1 MHEKFD
7 FPSPLHDLFSP
18 GLYDA
23 EPTRCN
29 TRLYSAPLI
38 ELEDISIGS
47 QGRIHYRSHENSHV
61 DDWLLQDDVQ
71 ERLSEEQVPEEIIQ
85 AHEVRSNERKSN
97 SEKQEQ
103 PASMVK
109 DSKDLKRIREKQAQ
123 ASRAYR
129 LRKAA
134 AKKAKTHDENSTDQ
148 A

>member
-23 EPTRCN
+23 EQTRCN

-61 DDWLLQDDVQ
+61 DDWLLQDDVISSNVQ
-71 ERLSEEQVPEEIIQ
+71 ESLSEEQVPEESIQ
-85 AHEVRSNERKSN
+85 AHEVRSDERKSN
-97 SEKQEQ
+97 SEK
-103 PASMVK
+103 
-109 DSKDLKRIREKQAQ
+109 
-123 ASRAYR
+123 
-129 LRKAA
+129 
-134 AKKAKTHDENSTDQ
+134 
-148 A
+148 